1 MLLVLAVATCALGQ
15 YSYFGKSKVQ
25 TRDYAFQNLETEHF
39 RILFYPGGEALAEF
53 AARSA
58 EEYYRLTSTD
68 LNLELED
75 RVPLI
80 LYLSPNQFSET
91 NVTLEII
98 EEGVGGFAELLK
110 NRIVIPF
117 NGSYSDLHHVIGHE
131 LTHIFEFRMFYRSRL
146 AALLGAV
153 DEFQIPL
160 WVLEGF
166 AEFQSGWANVSSE
179 TFMRDLVLN
188 NRVVPLHQLS
198 DNMGYLVYR
207 QGESFFHYV
216 EEKYGR
222 KKVYEFL
229 HVLARRRN
237 LTATFDAVFGLSVE
251 RFSRE
256 WEEWLRI
263 RYWPQVTRLRNFDQL
278 AERLTNHQEDRS
290 VYNTAPAISPSG
302 TKVAMIS
309 DRHEYADVYVISAFD
324 GRVLKRLVRGE
335 RSGGFEAMHLLR
347 PGLAWSPD
355 EHTIAVVT
363 RTAGRDNLALI
374 DYSSG
379 RVVRRIFG
387 NLDAVYS
394 PCFSPDGRRVAF
406 VGLKNGFSDIYE
418 VDASGGEPR
427 RVTYDMYDDRDP
439 TYSPSGETIA
449 FVSDRPDAG
458 SQWSP
463 GSYAV
468 WLRSQSGAERLTDRS
483 EQMSHPV
490 FTKSGEYLIY
500 AASDSAANVFVFS
513 RAERRVVRRTDLLG
527 DASHLS
533 LSADDRKLAFAYYS
547 NVGWDIA
554 VMLDPLEKIPV
565 DSGPGRPA
573 RLDTLSFEKQGLDF
587 GRVRPVGFNLSLDY
601 AVGAASYGIGPSGG
615 FSGTLNLAFSDMLG
629 NHRFGLYT
637 DLYGDILNSNLML
650 EYWLLPYRV
659 DYGFALFQFFDVP
672 LYYPY
677 RYRVD
682 QTNRGGQALAGYPF
696 NRFVRAELGLTL
708 YNSRL
713 DVYRWGVSSE
723 YAGWYWERA
732 YNERVMYAS
741 PALVLDNTYWDGYGP
756 ARGTRTRLGVD
767 VSFLSDRHFQDVFAD
782 WRNYQ
787 RIGRRTVFASRLF
800 GVRGFG
806 RDADQYYIGGV
817 RFLEYAP
824 GQMVIR
830 GYQPAEFA
838 DDSLVGPGA
847 ALFGFELRYPFIDRL
862 KFAFPLPL
870 DIQGIRGV
878 AFLDGGLIQRPGL
891 RIWDGSQNEL
901 KDLKLGVG
909 FGIRTQIAFI
919 PVKLDLAKPLSATDD
934 KSWKFI
940 FGLGLD
946 F

>member
-1 MLLVLAVATCALGQ
+1 MLLVAAASAQ
-15 YSYFGKSKVQ
+15 YSHFGKSKVQ
-25 TRDYAFQNLETEHF
+25 TRDYAFQSLETEHF

-58 EEYYRLTSTD
+58 EEYYRRISSD

-131 LTHIFEFRMFYRSRL
+131 LTHIFEFRMFFRSRL

-153 DEFQIPL
+153 DDFQIPL

-188 NRVVPLHQLS
+188 NRVVPLQQLS

-207 QGESFFHYV
+207 QGESFFNYI

-237 LTATFDAVFGLSVE
+237 LAATFNSVFGLSIE

-263 RYWPQVTRLRNFDQL
+263 RYWPQVTRLRNFDQA

-290 VYNTAPAISPSG
+290 VYNTAAAISPGG
-302 TKVAMIS
+302 TKVAMVS
-309 DRHEYADVYVISAFD
+309 DRHEYADVYIISAFD

-355 EHTIAVVT
+355 ERTIAVVT
-363 RTAGRDNLALI
+363 RTAGRDNLALV
-374 DYSSG
+374 DFATG
-379 RVVRRIFG
+379 RVTRRIFG
-387 NLDAVYS
+387 NLDAIYS
-394 PCFSPDGRRVAF
+394 PCFSPDGTRLAF

-418 VDASGGEPR
+418 VEAAGGEPR
-427 RVTYDMYDDRDP
+427 RITYDMYDDRDP
-439 TYSPSGETIA
+439 AYSPGGDTVA
-449 FVSDRPDAG
+449 FVSDRPDQG
-458 SQWSP
+458 GRWSP

-468 WLRSQSGAERLTDRS
+468 WLRHQNGTAERLTSRS
-483 EQMSHPV
+483 EQVSHPV
-490 FTKSGEYLIY
+490 FTNSGNYLLY
-500 AASDSAANVFVFS
+500 AASDSAANVYVFS
-513 RAERRVVRRTDLLG
+513 LTEQRVVRRTDLLG

-533 LSADDRKLAFAYYS
+533 LSRDDRKLAFAYYS

-554 VMLDPLEKIPV
+554 VMLDPLERIPA
-565 DSGPGRPA
+565 DSGVGRPA
-573 RLDTLSFEKQGLDF
+573 PLDTLSFDKQGLDF

-615 FSGTLNLAFSDMLG
+615 LSGTLNLAFSDILG
-629 NHRFGLYT
+629 DHRFGLYT
-637 DLYGDILNSNLML
+637 DLYGDILNSNLIL
-650 EYWLLPYRV
+650 EYWLLPYRI
-659 DYGFALFQFFDVP
+659 DYGLALFQFFDVP

-682 QTNRGGQALAGYPF
+682 RANRGGQALAGYPL
-696 NRFVRAELGLTL
+696 NRFFRTELGLTV
-708 YNSRL
+708 YNSRV
-713 DVYRWGVSSE
+713 DAYQWRDFGPDYRG
-723 YAGWYWERA
+723 WERDTS
-732 YNERVMYAS
+732 YDERVVYSS

-756 ARGTRTRLGVD
+756 ARGTRTRLGSD
-767 VSFLSDRHFQDVFAD
+767 VSFLSDRQFQDLFFD

-787 RIGRRTVFASRLF
+787 RLGRRTVFASRLF

-824 GQMVIR
+824 GQMVVR

-838 DDSLVGPGA
+838 DDSLRGRGA
-847 ALFGFELRYPFIDRL
+847 GLFSFELRYPFIDRL

-878 AFLDGGLIQRPGL
+878 AFLDGGLIQRPGV
-891 RIWDGSQNEL
+891 RIWDGARGGLQ
-901 KDLKLGVG
+901 DLKLGVG
-909 FGIRTQIAFI
+909 FGVRTQIAFI
-919 PVKLDLAKPLSATDD
+919 PIRLDLAKPLSATDD
-934 KSWKFI
+934 RSWKFI
-940 FGLGLD
+940 FGLGLG

>member
-1 MLLVLAVATCALGQ
+1 MAVLLLVVTALGQ
-15 YSYFGKSKVQ
+15 YSYFGKNKIQ
-25 TRDYAFQNLETEHF
+25 TRDYAFQSLETEHF

-53 AARSA
+53 AAQSA
-58 EEYYRLTSTD
+58 EAYYHRISTD

-80 LYLSPNQFSET
+80 VYLSPNQFGET

-131 LTHIFEFRMFYRSRL
+131 LTHIFEFRMFFRSRL

-166 AEFQSGWANVSSE
+166 AEFQSGWANVRAE

-188 NRVVPLHQLS
+188 NRVVPLHQLN

-207 QGESFFHYV
+207 QGESFFNYV

-237 LTATFDAVFGLSVE
+237 LAATFNSVFGLSVE

-263 RYWPQVTRLRNFDQL
+263 RYWPQVTRLRNFDQI

-309 DRHEYADVYVISAFD
+309 DRHEYADVYIISAFD

-335 RSGGFEAMHLLR
+335 RSGGFEEMHLLR

-355 EHTIAVVT
+355 ERTIAVVT
-363 RTAGRDNLALI
+363 RTAGRDNLALV
-374 DYSSG
+374 DVASG
-379 RVVRRIFG
+379 RVTGRIFG
-387 NLDAVYS
+387 NLDAIYS
-394 PCFSPDGRRVAF
+394 PCLSPDGKRLAF

-418 VDASGGEPR
+418 VETAGGEPR
-427 RVTYDMYDDRDP
+427 RLTYDMYDDRDP
-439 TYSPSGETIA
+439 TYSSGGDTVA
-449 FVSDRPDAG
+449 FVSDRPDPG
-458 SQWSP
+458 ERWSP

-468 WLRSQSGAERLTDRS
+468 WLRYRDGTAERLTSRG
-483 EQMSHPV
+483 EQVSHPV
-490 FTKSGEYLIY
+490 FTNSGDYLLY
-500 AASDSAANVFVFS
+500 AASDSAANVYVFS
-513 RAERRVVRRTDLLG
+513 LPERKIVRRTDLLG

-533 LSADDRKLAFAYYS
+533 LSRDDRKLAFAYYS
-547 NVGWDIA
+547 NVGWDVA
-554 VMLDPLEKIPV
+554 VMLDPLEKIPI
-565 DSGPGRPA
+565 DSGRAQPA
-573 RLDTLSFEKQGLDF
+573 TVETLSFDKQGLDF
-587 GRVRPVGFNLSLDY
+587 SRVRPVGFNLSLDY

-615 FSGTLNLAFSDMLG
+615 LSGTLNLAFSDILG
-629 NHRFGLYT
+629 DHRFGLYT
-637 DLYGDILNSNLML
+637 DLYGDILNSNLVL

-659 DYGFALFQFFDVP
+659 DYGVALFQFFDVP
-672 LYYPY
+672 FYYPD

-682 QTNRGGQALAGYPF
+682 RTNRGGQAVAGYPF
-696 NRFVRAELGLTL
+696 NRFLRTEMGLTV
-708 YNSRL
+708 YNSRV
-713 DVYRWGVSSE
+713 D
-723 YAGWYWERA
+723 AYWWRA
-732 YNERVMYAS
+732 YSGWELATSYSERVVYSS
-741 PALVLDNTYWDGYGP
+741 PALVFDNTYWDRYGP
-756 ARGTRTRLGVD
+756 ARGTRTRLGSD
-767 VSFLSDRHFQDVFAD
+767 VSFLSDRQFQDVFFD

-787 RIGRRTVFASRLF
+787 RLGRRFVFATNLA

-806 RDADQYYIGGV
+806 PDFDSLYIGGV

-824 GQMVIR
+824 GQLVVR
-830 GYQPAEFA
+830 GYQPAEFWEHKG
-838 DDSLVGPGA
+838 VGAG
-847 ALFGFELRYPFIDRL
+847 LFSFELRYPFIDRL

-878 AFLDGGLIQRPGL
+878 AFLDGGLIQRPGM
-891 RIWDGSQNEL
+891 RIWDSYSSRLQ
-901 KDLKLGVG
+901 DLKLGVG
-909 FGIRTQIAFI
+909 FGIRTQVAFI
-919 PVKLDLAKPLSATDD
+919 PIKLDLAKPLSATDD
-934 KSWKFI
+934 RSWKLI